1 MAYITERSK
10 DDHTFLPK
18 SNYFKVKGWF
28 DQSRWNILLSDY
40 STTYCNISNG
50 YKIIRTFQRVK
61 QWFN

>member
-28 DQSRWNILLSDY
+28 DQFRWNILLSD
-40 STTYCNISNG
+40 
-50 YKIIRTFQRVK
+50 
-61 QWFN
+61 

>member
-28 DQSRWNILLSDY
+28 DHPDEIFYFLITQLLIA
-40 STTYCNISNG
+40 ISQTVI
-50 YKIIRTFQRVK
+50 K
-61 QWFN
+61 